1 MEYEPLSTLLELLC
15 RESKMHISIWDCSG
29 LLQWE
34 PLRLGFSYQNH
45 SMAFCNLAK
54 STRKGYRFCIRCKER
69 ANRKALTEKKPFSG
83 YCVCRLFEAAYPVVL
98 NGQVRCV
105 VYAGNLAPDPSAA
118 EERLRRTARLTGAPA
133 DRMAEE
139 LRAGER
145 VLTPED
151 AAKAAAP
158 MTGVV

>member
-15 RESKMHISIWDCSG
+15 RGSKMHISIWDCSG
-29 LLQWE
+29 LLLWE

-118 EERLRRTARLTGAPA
+118 
-133 DRMAEE
+133 
-139 LRAGER
+139 
-145 VLTPED
+145 
-151 AAKAAAP
+151 AKAAAP